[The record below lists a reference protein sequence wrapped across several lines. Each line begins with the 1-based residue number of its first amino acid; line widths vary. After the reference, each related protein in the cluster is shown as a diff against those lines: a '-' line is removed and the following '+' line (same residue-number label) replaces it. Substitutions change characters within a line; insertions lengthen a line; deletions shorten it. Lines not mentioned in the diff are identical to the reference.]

1 MNLPYIKLF
10 TDFSATVDLLS
21 DAEAGRLLKA
31 VLHYANNQEVNL
43 TGQER
48 LVYAMLKS
56 QIDRDAASYQQ
67 FCDKQ
72 RENGLKGGRPKKPTE
87 TQQNPNNP
95 TVITETQKTLNK
107 DKDKEFIDDNEE
119 RAREGFSYQHTEIG
133 TLVSTCLKA
142 MTPRA
147 WEELK
152 AYMGEMPEELIAW
165 AVQTSCE
172 HGGNNWAYVS
182 AVLRGLQ
189 CAGIKTVEDA
199 EKRSEEHRRKRQQTG
214 RPSGVVQVNYEQ
226 REYEERKEGELP
238 AWLRDMM
245 EEEKAG

>member
-107 DKDKEFIDDNEE
+107 DKDKDKEEDEDKEKDKEKDNKRHSVAHRPPTVDEVAE
-119 RAREGFSYQHTEIG
+119 YCREKGYNI
-133 TLVSTCLKA
+133 
-142 MTPRA
+142 
-147 WEELK
+147 
-152 AYMGEMPEELIAW
+152 
-165 AVQTSCE
+165 
-172 HGGNNWAYVS
+172 
-182 AVLRGLQ
+182 
-189 CAGIKTVEDA
+189 DA
-199 EKRSEEHRRKRQQTG
+199 EHFVSYYESNGWRVGKNPMKDWRAACRTWAKNEYSKPGKTKTIAQTDYSQRGYQERQ
-214 RPSGVVQVNYEQ
+214 
-226 REYEERKEGELP
+226 EGELP
-238 AWLRDMM
+238 AWLKEEIEMM
-245 EEEKAG
+245 GGVAG